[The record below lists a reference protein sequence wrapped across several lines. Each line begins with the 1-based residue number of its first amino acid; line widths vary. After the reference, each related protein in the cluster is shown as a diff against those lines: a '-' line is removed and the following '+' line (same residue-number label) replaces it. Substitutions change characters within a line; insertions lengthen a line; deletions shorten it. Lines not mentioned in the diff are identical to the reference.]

1 MTRTAHAAPDP
12 GVASPGASGRRARSL
27 LLERL
32 RVCVAKIEMGVSEVG
47 GIEAAPDLT
56 IERAAPVAAQGWGFG
71 LAEIDRHLPHS
82 GMATGLAADGVHE
95 IAPAAYGDMP
105 AALGFAAALAVRRLA
120 GEPAD
125 ARPLLWCRLSAG
137 TREWGRIYG
146 HGLEALGF
154 PRHRLLTAT
163 LNRPDAVLWTLEEA
177 LKSAAL
183 AGVVA
188 DVGSNLDLT
197 AVRRLMLAAN
207 EGRTPGLLL
216 FPAPPR
222 GGTAARTRWSV
233 AAAPSAAPPFDDKA
247 PGLPAWSLRLVRCRG
262 GRPGEW
268 FVEWSHATHRFA
280 LAGAVSGRTADPGQ
294 PGDID
299 TPAAGAGAGGR
310 PRLAARRL

>member
-1 MTRTAHAAPDP
+1 MTRTEHAAPNPD
-12 GVASPGASGRRARSL
+12 VASPGASGRGGRSL

-32 RVCVAKIEMGVSEVG
+32 RARVARIETG
-47 GIEAAPDLT
+47 GEAAPSPT
-56 IERAAPVAAQGWGFG
+56 VEGPAPGAAQGWGLG
-71 LAEIDRHLPHS
+71 LAEIDRHLPQ
-82 GMATGLAADGVHE
+82 AGLAGDGVHE
-95 IAPAAYGDMP
+95 IAPAAHGDMP

-120 GEPAD
+120 CGPRGEPAD
-125 ARPLLWCRLSAG
+125 DRPLLWCRLAAE

-154 PRHRLLTAT
+154 PRQRLLTAT
-163 LNRPDAVLWTLEEA
+163 LNRPDAVLWTIEEA

-188 DVGSNLDLT
+188 DVGSGLDLT
-197 AVRRLMLAAN
+197 GVRRLMLAAN
-207 EGRTPGLLL
+207 VGKTPGLLV
-216 FPAPPR
+216 FPTPPR

-233 AAAPSAAPPFDDKA
+233 AAGPSAAPPFDDRA
-247 PGLPAWSLRLVRCRG
+247 PGLPAWTLRLVRCRG

-280 LAGAVSGRTADPGQ
+280 LAPAVSGRAADPGHS
-294 PGDID
+294 GDID
-299 TPAAGAGAGGR
+299 EPAAGAGAGGR

>member
-1 MTRTAHAAPDP
+1 MTRTSPDAMP
-12 GVASPGASGRRARSL
+12 ESGHSPGKASGRRARSL

-32 RVCVAKIEMGVSEVG
+32 RTRIA
-47 GIEAAPDLT
+47 GIEAAQHL
-56 IERAAPVAAQGWGFG
+56 IVERPVPVAAPGWSSG
-71 LAEIDRHLPHS
+71 LADIDRHLPPI
-82 GMATGLAADGVHE
+82 GLAADGVHE

-120 GEPAD
+120 AEPAD
-125 ARPLLWCRLSAG
+125 ARPLLWCRLSAE

-163 LNRPDAVLWTLEEA
+163 LNRPDAVLWTIEEA

-197 AVRRLMLAAN
+197 TVRRLMLAAN
-207 EGRTPGLLL
+207 EGQTPGLLL
-216 FPAPPR
+216 FPAPPQ

-247 PGLPAWSLRLVRCRG
+247 PGAPAWSLRLVRCRG

-280 LAGAVSGRTADPGQ
+280 LASAVSGRTADPGH
-294 PGDID
+294 PGNGID
-299 TPAAGAGAGGR
+299 GDEDEPAAGAGAGGR
-310 PRLAARRL
+310 ARLAAGRL